1 MAAGRR
7 GKVLMMEQNTA
18 LANKSLRIGVFGAP
32 GVGKTTFIQSI
43 CSTKN
48 AAAEIYEYRNQVFD
62 DAYRSKNE
70 NKTPPV
76 LDFAKIQE
84 GDTTLYLFENHS
96 SMMIDYEWFTEKPS
110 LVEALD
116 GMVVLVDSAR
126 DMPNN
131 IVNAEWYLR
140 EIWPQKVIPY
150 VIAANFQDLPK
161 AFSPEDMRSI
171 LHFDPE
177 IIFLPCV
184 AHNKGSASF
193 VLWNLLTILPESAER
208 NVFAEKI
215 EMDVP
220 IWTLNWLSYLETR
233 KNK

>member
-1 MAAGRR
+1 MEDGRH
-7 GKVLMMEQNTA
+7 GKVLMMEQDTA
-18 LANKSLRIGVFGAP
+18 LSDKSLRIGVFGAP

-62 DAYRSKNE
+62 DAYQSKNE

-76 LDFAKIQE
+76 LDFAKIQK
-84 GDTTLYLFENHS
+84 GDTTLYLFENHG
-96 SMMIDYEWFTEKPS
+96 SMRIDYEWFTEKPN

-116 GMVVLVDSAR
+116 GMVVLIDSAR
-126 DMPNN
+126 DIPQN
-131 IVNAEWYLR
+131 ITNASWYLY
-140 EIWPQKVIPY
+140 EIWWQKIIPY
-150 VIAANFQDLPK
+150 VVAANFQDLPK

-193 VLWNLLTILPESAER
+193 VLWNLLTILPESAEQK
-208 NVFAEKI
+208 VFAKKI
-215 EMDVP
+215 ELDVP
-220 IWTLNWLSYLETR
+220 TWTLGWPSYLETR